1 MVSVTQGLRDRS
13 IGERIGPYFSRKAGE
28 AQGTISKSQI
38 LIAWSSVAFRQPM
51 RKADV
56 VAALDDVGDAVQ
68 DIELDVDSRR
78 GGKKSIPHESR
89 LGYNCC
95 MFTLRDRRTGELF
108 DRWSYFG
115 DKRRR
120 LMEQSWAGVFRNH
133 LLVELPVDALCRHL
147 DERMGRPSKDLHVV
161 IGVLLLQQ
169 LHDLSDAETVEALA
183 FNMAWHYALDVRSE
197 ADSYFCEKTLR
208 NYRRLFIE
216 QGLDELLFRCLTDRM
231 VQGFSVDT
239 SHQRMDST
247 ALRSAM
253 RALTRLGIV
262 VESISKFARELERY
276 HPGLHEQISKE
287 VIRRYVDREG
297 NGAFANTAPSVSK
310 RRLGE
315 AGQDL
320 LALVLQFR
328 DTAAAKLSS
337 FAILERV
344 LRDQFEIVDD
354 ECGDRDAKRAAIR
367 DPKDVPCDTVGNPA
381 DPDASYNAHKGQGYM
396 AQIVETYCEDD
407 SNEAVAATPDLITHV
422 EVHKMTVHDGHRLAD
437 ALDDLSERALTP
449 AVMLGDSH
457 YGSSDNMALTREQNI
472 NLVAP
477 ARPPKG
483 AVSGRLTLED
493 FTLNE
498 EGLVLRCPNNV
509 EPVSASLAKAKLQ
522 ARFDLSICQ
531 KCPDILR
538 CPVQAAKRDG
548 QFSRFQYTPARAANQ
563 KRRLYEQSDA
573 FRDVYR
579 WRGRHRSDHVAI
591 KVPDEPGSPTHSRHA
606 GHALRGQSAC
616 PRPQYP
622 TLRGNRTIKNEAKEK
637 PRIGNIR
644 FYPPATRRQANILHR
659 TAKTCTSTPSAN
671 NFLPPRRPSHSA
683 PANGCS

>member
-1 MVSVTQGLRDRS
+1 
-13 IGERIGPYFSRKAGE
+13 
-28 AQGTISKSQI
+28 
-38 LIAWSSVAFRQPM
+38 
-51 RKADV
+51 
-56 VAALDDVGDAVQ
+56 
-68 DIELDVDSRR
+68 
-78 GGKKSIPHESR
+78 
-89 LGYNCC
+89 

-108 DRWSYFG
+108 DRWSDFG

-133 LLVELPVDALCRHL
+133 LLVELPVDDLCRHL

-216 QGLDELLFRCLTDRM
+216 QGLDELLFRCLTDRL

-509 EPVSASLAKAKLQ
+509 EPS
-522 ARFDLSICQ
+522 
-531 KCPDILR
+531 
-538 CPVQAAKRDG
+538 
-548 QFSRFQYTPARAANQ
+548 
-563 KRRLYEQSDA
+563 
-573 FRDVYR
+573 
-579 WRGRHRSDHVAI
+579 
-591 KVPDEPGSPTHSRHA
+591 EPGLTTCWVCGCHRQDVRLMFCHAQPLEVAPPDVPRH
-606 GHALRGQSAC
+606 LRGALS
-616 PRPQYP
+616 R
-622 TLRGNRTIKNEAKEK
+622 
-637 PRIGNIR
+637 
-644 FYPPATRRQANILHR
+644 
-659 TAKTCTSTPSAN
+659 
-671 NFLPPRRPSHSA
+671 
-683 PANGCS
+683 

>member
-1 MVSVTQGLRDRS
+1 
-13 IGERIGPYFSRKAGE
+13 
-28 AQGTISKSQI
+28 
-38 LIAWSSVAFRQPM
+38 
-51 RKADV
+51 
-56 VAALDDVGDAVQ
+56 
-68 DIELDVDSRR
+68 
-78 GGKKSIPHESR
+78 
-89 LGYNCC
+89 

-133 LLVELPVDALCRHL
+133 LLVELPVDDLCRHL
-147 DERMGRPSKDLHVV
+147 DERMGRPSKGLHVV

-216 QGLDELLFRCLTDRM
+216 QGLDELLFRCLTDRL

-287 VIRRYVDREG
+287 EIRRYVDREG

-367 DPKDVPCDTVGNPA
+367 DPKDPCRAIPSAIRPTRTRATTRTRVRDTWRRSSKP
-381 DPDASYNAHKGQGYM
+381 
-396 AQIVETYCEDD
+396 IV
-407 SNEAVAATPDLITHV
+407 
-422 EVHKMTVHDGHRLAD
+422 KMTV
-437 ALDDLSERALTP
+437 T
-449 AVMLGDSH
+449 
-457 YGSSDNMALTREQNI
+457 
-472 NLVAP
+472 
-477 ARPPKG
+477 
-483 AVSGRLTLED
+483 
-493 FTLNE
+493 
-498 EGLVLRCPNNV
+498 
-509 EPVSASLAKAKLQ
+509 
-522 ARFDLSICQ
+522 
-531 KCPDILR
+531 
-538 CPVQAAKRDG
+538 
-548 QFSRFQYTPARAANQ
+548 
-563 KRRLYEQSDA
+563 RRLP
-573 FRDVYR
+573 
-579 WRGRHRSDHVAI
+579 RHRT
-591 KVPDEPGSPTHSRHA
+591 PSPTWRS
-606 GHALRGQSAC
+606 
-616 PRPQYP
+616 
-622 TLRGNRTIKNEAKEK
+622 
-637 PRIGNIR
+637 
-644 FYPPATRRQANILHR
+644 TR
-659 TAKTCTSTPSAN
+659 
-671 NFLPPRRPSHSA
+671 
-683 PANGCS
+683 

>member
-1 MVSVTQGLRDRS
+1 M
-13 IGERIGPYFSRKAGE
+13 
-28 AQGTISKSQI
+28 
-38 LIAWSSVAFRQPM
+38 
-51 RKADV
+51 
-56 VAALDDVGDAVQ
+56 
-68 DIELDVDSRR
+68 
-78 GGKKSIPHESR
+78 
-89 LGYNCC
+89 
-95 MFTLRDRRTGELF
+95 F
-108 DRWSYFG
+108 DRWSDFG

-133 LLVELPVDALCRHL
+133 LLVELPVDDLCRHL

-216 QGLDELLFRCLTDRM
+216 QGLDELLFRCLTDRL

-328 DTAAAKLSS
+328 DTAAAKLFS
-337 FAILERV
+337 FAILERI

-354 ECGDRDAKRAAIR
+354 EYGDRDATRAAIR

-396 AQIVETYCEDD
+396 AQIVETYCEDVR
-407 SNEAVAATPDLITHV
+407 NEAVAATPDLITHV

-573 FRDVYR
+573 FRNVYR
-579 WRGRHRSDHVAI
+579 WRAGIEA
-591 KVPDEPGSPTHSRHA
+591 TMSRLKYQMNLAHLRIRGMPA
-606 GHALRGQSAC
+606 MRYVVNLRALG
-616 PRPQYP
+616 
-622 TLRGNRTIKNEAKEK
+622 L
-637 PRIGNIR
+637 NIR
-644 FYPPATRRQANILHR
+644 RCAAI
-659 TAKTCTSTPSAN
+659 
-671 NFLPPRRPSHSA
+671 A
-683 PANGCS
+683 P

>member
-1 MVSVTQGLRDRS
+1 
-13 IGERIGPYFSRKAGE
+13 
-28 AQGTISKSQI
+28 
-38 LIAWSSVAFRQPM
+38 
-51 RKADV
+51 
-56 VAALDDVGDAVQ
+56 
-68 DIELDVDSRR
+68 
-78 GGKKSIPHESR
+78 
-89 LGYNCC
+89 

-108 DRWSYFG
+108 DRWSDFG

-120 LMEQSWAGVFRNH
+120 LMEQSWTGVFRNH
-133 LLVELPVDALCRHL
+133 LLVELPVDDLCRHL

-183 FNMAWHYALDVRSE
+183 FNMAWHYAL
-197 ADSYFCEKTLR
+197 
-208 NYRRLFIE
+208 LF
-216 QGLDELLFRCLTDRM
+216 
-231 VQGFSVDT
+231 
-239 SHQRMDST
+239 
-247 ALRSAM
+247 
-253 RALTRLGIV
+253 
-262 VESISKFARELERY
+262 
-276 HPGLHEQISKE
+276 
-287 VIRRYVDREG
+287 
-297 NGAFANTAPSVSK
+297 
-310 RRLGE
+310 
-315 AGQDL
+315 
-320 LALVLQFR
+320 
-328 DTAAAKLSS
+328 S

-354 ECGDRDAKRAAIR
+354 EYGDRDATRAAIR

-396 AQIVETYCEDD
+396 AQIVETYCEDVR
-407 SNEAVAATPDLITHV
+407 NEAVAATPDLITHV

-573 FRDVYR
+573 FRNVYR
-579 WRGRHRSDHVAI
+579 WRAGIEA
-591 KVPDEPGSPTHSRHA
+591 TMSRLKYQMNLAHLRIRGMPA
-606 GHALRGQSAC
+606 MRYVVNLRALG
-616 PRPQYP
+616 
-622 TLRGNRTIKNEAKEK
+622 L
-637 PRIGNIR
+637 NIR
-644 FYPPATRRQANILHR
+644 RCAAI
-659 TAKTCTSTPSAN
+659 
-671 NFLPPRRPSHSA
+671 A
-683 PANGCS
+683 P

>member
-1 MVSVTQGLRDRS
+1 M
-13 IGERIGPYFSRKAGE
+13 
-28 AQGTISKSQI
+28 
-38 LIAWSSVAFRQPM
+38 
-51 RKADV
+51 
-56 VAALDDVGDAVQ
+56 
-68 DIELDVDSRR
+68 
-78 GGKKSIPHESR
+78 
-89 LGYNCC
+89 
-95 MFTLRDRRTGELF
+95 
-108 DRWSYFG
+108 
-115 DKRRR
+115 
-120 LMEQSWAGVFRNH
+120 
-133 LLVELPVDALCRHL
+133 
-147 DERMGRPSKDLHVV
+147 
-161 IGVLLLQQ
+161 
-169 LHDLSDAETVEALA
+169 
-183 FNMAWHYALDVRSE
+183 
-197 ADSYFCEKTLR
+197 
-208 NYRRLFIE
+208 E

-287 VIRRYVDREG
+287 EIRRYVDREG

-354 ECGDRDAKRAAIR
+354 ECGDRDATRAAIR

-498 EGLVLRCPNNV
+498 EGLVLRCHEIGVFEMTDAGLKEVANPSALFLSDQRDDVTGASVFAGIEGSRPLLVEIQSLIAPSALPSPRRAVVGWDAGRLAMVLAVLEARCGLSLSGAEVYLNV
-509 EPVSASLAKAKLQ
+509 AGGLRIGEPAADLAVAAALVSAARGVPVPPKTVVFGEIGLSGDTRAVSRTDARLKEASKLGFTR
-522 ARFDLSICQ
+522 AIAPAPS
-531 KCPDILR
+531 P
-538 CPVQAAKRDG
+538 PAAE
-548 QFSRFQYTPARAANQ
+548 SR
-563 KRRLYEQSDA
+563 K
-573 FRDVYR
+573 
-579 WRGRHRSDHVAI
+579 RGRTGRTMEMVEIAHVRDLVGLFGA
-591 KVPDEPGSPTHSRHA
+591 ERGA
-606 GHALRGQSAC
+606 GERGFGQS
-616 PRPQYP
+616 
-622 TLRGNRTIKNEAKEK
+622 G
-637 PRIGNIR
+637 
-644 FYPPATRRQANILHR
+644 HR
-659 TAKTCTSTPSAN
+659 ARKAA
-671 NFLPPRRPSHSA
+671 SH
-683 PANGCS
+683 G

>member
-1 MVSVTQGLRDRS
+1 M
-13 IGERIGPYFSRKAGE
+13 
-28 AQGTISKSQI
+28 
-38 LIAWSSVAFRQPM
+38 
-51 RKADV
+51 
-56 VAALDDVGDAVQ
+56 
-68 DIELDVDSRR
+68 
-78 GGKKSIPHESR
+78 
-89 LGYNCC
+89 
-95 MFTLRDRRTGELF
+95 F

-133 LLVELPVDALCRHL
+133 LLVELPVDDLCRHL

-522 ARFDLSICQ
+522 ARFDPSICQ

-579 WRGRHRSDHVAI
+579 WRAGIEA
-591 KVPDEPGSPTHSRHA
+591 TMSRLKYQMSLAH
-606 GHALRGQSAC
+606 LRI
-616 PRPQYP
+616 
-622 TLRGNRTIKNEAKEK
+622 RGMPAM
-637 PRIGNIR
+637 PSYVVR

-659 TAKTCTSTPSAN
+659 TAKTCRPVKI
-671 NFLPPRRPSHSA
+671 RRGGKKSIPHESRLGYNCACLLYATDGPENCLIAGPISGTNVGA
-683 PANGCS
+683 

>member
-1 MVSVTQGLRDRS
+1 MDVRPKGPPVAPGTLADSLKRFVPLFEPLAEAILAHQNKAALRHADETSWRVQELRGEDRSSRAWLWVSVSNDAVSFHIDPSRS
-13 IGERIGPYFSRKAGE
+13 AE
-28 AQGTISKSQI
+28 AAQK
-38 LIAWSSVAFRQPM
+38 LF
-51 RKADV
+51 
-56 VAALDDVGDAVQ
+56 GDAL
-68 DIELDVDSRR
+68 LDTVIVCDRYSAYKRLAR
-78 GGKKSIPHESR
+78 LREGK
-89 LGYNCC
+89 
-95 MFTLRDRRTGELF
+95 
-108 DRWSYFG
+108 
-115 DKRRR
+115 
-120 LMEQSWAGVFRNH
+120 V
-133 LLVELPVDALCRHL
+133 
-147 DERMGRPSKDLHVV
+147 
-161 IGVLLLQQ
+161 
-169 LHDLSDAETVEALA
+169 
-183 FNMAWHYALDVRSE
+183 
-197 ADSYFCEKTLR
+197 
-208 NYRRLFIE
+208 
-216 QGLDELLFRCLTDRM
+216 
-231 VQGFSVDT
+231 
-239 SHQRMDST
+239 
-247 ALRSAM
+247 M

-262 VESISKFARELERY
+262 VESISKFACELERY

-328 DTAAAKLSS
+328 DTAAAKLFS

-573 FRDVYR
+573 FRNVYR
-579 WRGRHRSDHVAI
+579 WRAGIEA
-591 KVPDEPGSPTHSRHA
+591 TMSRLKYQMNLAHLRIRGMPA
-606 GHALRGQSAC
+606 MRYVVNLRALG
-616 PRPQYP
+616 
-622 TLRGNRTIKNEAKEK
+622 L
-637 PRIGNIR
+637 NIR
-644 FYPPATRRQANILHR
+644 RCAAI
-659 TAKTCTSTPSAN
+659 
-671 NFLPPRRPSHSA
+671 A
-683 PANGCS
+683 P

>member
-1 MVSVTQGLRDRS
+1 
-13 IGERIGPYFSRKAGE
+13 
-28 AQGTISKSQI
+28 
-38 LIAWSSVAFRQPM
+38 
-51 RKADV
+51 
-56 VAALDDVGDAVQ
+56 
-68 DIELDVDSRR
+68 
-78 GGKKSIPHESR
+78 
-89 LGYNCC
+89 

-133 LLVELPVDALCRHL
+133 LLVELPVDDLCRHL

-216 QGLDELLFRCLTDRM
+216 QGLDELLFRCLTDRL

-287 VIRRYVDREG
+287 VIRRYVDHEG

-548 QFSRFQYTPARAANQ
+548 QFSPLSIVHHWPGLPTKSAGFMRFSPAMPVVR
-563 KRRLYEQSDA
+563 
-573 FRDVYR
+573 
-579 WRGRHRSDHVAI
+579 
-591 KVPDEPGSPTHSRHA
+591 
-606 GHALRGQSAC
+606 
-616 PRPQYP
+616 
-622 TLRGNRTIKNEAKEK
+622 
-637 PRIGNIR
+637 
-644 FYPPATRRQANILHR
+644 
-659 TAKTCTSTPSAN
+659 CTSTGWTRAASCSACVT
-671 NFLPPRRPSHSA
+671 RSEAAWEVR
-683 PANGCS
+683 C

>member
-1 MVSVTQGLRDRS
+1 
-13 IGERIGPYFSRKAGE
+13 
-28 AQGTISKSQI
+28 
-38 LIAWSSVAFRQPM
+38 
-51 RKADV
+51 
-56 VAALDDVGDAVQ
+56 
-68 DIELDVDSRR
+68 
-78 GGKKSIPHESR
+78 
-89 LGYNCC
+89 
-95 MFTLRDRRTGELF
+95 
-108 DRWSYFG
+108 
-115 DKRRR
+115 
-120 LMEQSWAGVFRNH
+120 
-133 LLVELPVDALCRHL
+133 
-147 DERMGRPSKDLHVV
+147 
-161 IGVLLLQQ
+161 
-169 LHDLSDAETVEALA
+169 
-183 FNMAWHYALDVRSE
+183 
-197 ADSYFCEKTLR
+197 
-208 NYRRLFIE
+208 
-216 QGLDELLFRCLTDRM
+216 
-231 VQGFSVDT
+231 
-239 SHQRMDST
+239 
-247 ALRSAM
+247 M

-548 QFSRFQYTPARAANQ
+548 QFSRFQYTPARARAVQRSLLRVIAEQPVESADGISISRVGHVGDVVGAHDVGGETADASENAGVFADATGVLAHGDITRIVVPVFNPPVCPDGAAGGVGGEHGVRHVVGGFAGQ
-563 KRRLYEQSDA
+563 VPEAGRGVAFEAAAVDPNDGGDKGCPFGVAEMGARIEDLDVARLVS
-573 FRDVYR
+573 RP
-579 WRGRHRSDHVAI
+579 RGVDGLMAVERLALVA
-591 KVPDEPGSPTHSRHA
+591 
-606 GHALRGQSAC
+606 
-616 PRPQYP
+616 
-622 TLRGNRTIKNEAKEK
+622 
-637 PRIGNIR
+637 
-644 FYPPATRRQANILHR
+644 
-659 TAKTCTSTPSAN
+659 
-671 NFLPPRRPSHSA
+671 
-683 PANGCS
+683 

>member
-1 MVSVTQGLRDRS
+1 M
-13 IGERIGPYFSRKAGE
+13 
-28 AQGTISKSQI
+28 
-38 LIAWSSVAFRQPM
+38 
-51 RKADV
+51 
-56 VAALDDVGDAVQ
+56 
-68 DIELDVDSRR
+68 
-78 GGKKSIPHESR
+78 
-89 LGYNCC
+89 
-95 MFTLRDRRTGELF
+95 F

-115 DKRRR
+115 DKRRL

-133 LLVELPVDALCRHL
+133 LLVELPVDDLCRHL

-197 ADSYFCEKTLR
+197 AGSYFCEKTLR

-216 QGLDELLFRCLTDRM
+216 QGLDELLFRCLTDRL

-239 SHQRMDST
+239 SQQRMDST
-247 ALRSAM
+247 ALSSAM

-381 DPDASYNAHKGQGYM
+381 DQDASYNAHKGQGYM

-531 KCPDILR
+531 KCPDGIIA
-538 CPVQAAKRDG
+538 VDMIVG
-548 QFSRFQYTPARAANQ
+548 VI
-563 KRRLYEQSDA
+563 E
-573 FRDVYR
+573 
-579 WRGRHRSDHVAI
+579 
-591 KVPDEPGSPTHSRHA
+591 RHA
-606 GHALRGQSAC
+606 GASVEGVAAAGNTQTVAAGEDIRAGGEGDDVAIAGKRFSLCFRSHQMLIGLLRSRHGSWTDA
-616 PRPQYP
+616 
-622 TLRGNRTIKNEAKEK
+622 G
-637 PRIGNIR
+637 
-644 FYPPATRRQANILHR
+644 PA
-659 TAKTCTSTPSAN
+659 
-671 NFLPPRRPSHSA
+671 
-683 PANGCS
+683 